1 MQRLTAV
8 LAALFCGLFLAVTV
22 PNGGAMA
29 AGPAAADPAEA
40 RPSLAARTMVW
51 IAAEQRAWHR
61 ELVGHMRSLSEGSAG
76 ALTAAWALILA
87 SFLYGIFHAAGPGH
101 GKVVLASYLL
111 THPQRVRRG
120 IGLAVASAFCQGLV
134 AVLLIYGLL
143 YLVDLI
149 PRETRTA
156 VNWTERVSFALLAG
170 LGLWLIARAVRDGYR
185 LLQGRRTS
193 HGSDH
198 EHPHDHGHDHGH
210 GQDHGHG
217 HGCGHSHAPTGAQIE
232 RAGDL
237 RGAIGVVLSVGMR
250 PCSGAI
256 LVLVLAHAM
265 ALPLAG
271 LGAVI
276 AMSAGTAIAVAG
288 LALLA
293 VHARRWAAGL
303 AAGSQAGNRT
313 RRRAAFA
320 GAAVRLC
327 GGALILVFGVSLFA
341 ASFAPSH
348 PLGM

>member
-1 MQRLTAV
+1 MQWLTAA
-8 LAALFCGLFLAVTV
+8 LAALFCGLFLAAAI
-22 PNGGAMA
+22 PNGGAL
-29 AGPAAADPAEA
+29 AADPPAATAAEA
-40 RPSLAARTMVW
+40 RPSLPARTMVW
-51 IAAEQRAWHR
+51 IAAEQRAWHQ
-61 ELVGHMRSLSEGSAG
+61 ELVGHMRSLSQGSAG

-87 SFLYGIFHAAGPGH
+87 SFLYGVFHAAGPGH

-111 THPQRVRRG
+111 THPHRVRRG

-143 YLVDLI
+143 YLVDLV
-149 PRETRTA
+149 PRETRAA

-170 LGLWLIARAVRDGYR
+170 LGLWLIARAMRDGVR
-185 LLQGRRTS
+185 LLNGRRTDPVS
-193 HGSDH
+193 AHAH
-198 EHPHDHGHDHGH
+198 THD
-210 GQDHGHG
+210 

-232 RAGDL
+232 QAGDL

-276 AMSAGTAIAVAG
+276 AMSAGTALAVAG

-293 VHARRWAAGL
+293 VHARSWAAGL
-303 AAGSQAGNRT
+303 AAGSKAGS
-313 RRRAAFA
+313 RAGRPVAFA

-348 PLGM
+348 PLGMG